1 MIKTPNN
8 TIRNRYGIPYD
19 IELKHIISIRNKYKI
34 HTDRT
39 ELNKKYNIKQYKK
52 E

>member
-1 MIKTPNN
+1 MIKTPTN
-8 TIRNRYGIPYD
+8 TIRNRYGIAYQ
-19 IELKHIISIRNKYKI
+19 IELNHIISIRQKYKI

-52 E
+52 D